1 MKLSDID
8 FGRLG
13 QMMDSL
19 SPEQKGSLDAMAQR
33 MMENMSP
40 ADDAEEAVDFMEALG
55 LDERYELLDGN
66 TLGALEAAWDMED
79 FYDADED
86 ADYSAAVLFYGK
98 AVLYELRRE
107 LFPLLKAV
115 TGFSGHSLKDVLAA
129 LDDETVERMTKE
141 GIGSKEQW
149 ESLRAFLVQLLT
161 QLYIAESDKV
171 TCEMLQGVKR
181 LVLDDGHLLE
191 IKEFD

>member
-115 TGFSGHSLKDVLAA
+115 TGFSGHSLKDALAA